1 MKLLDVVAT
10 KQAFPEELVDVG
22 QIGTI
27 VEELDDDTVLVEF
40 SDLNGVA
47 YAITPIPVA
56 ALMELKHTPAVAA

>member
-10 KQAFPEELVDVG
+10 KQAFLEERVDVG

-27 VEELDDDTVLVEF
+27 VEVLDANTVLVEF

-47 YAITPIPVA
+47 YAITPIPVSV
-56 ALMELKHTPAVAA
+56 LMELKHTPAVAA